1 MRIREVTALRV
12 SQGHG
17 LVGLRTASVRAWHVA
32 RSFMRGG
39 RAPVLAPA
47 PRPKPILAYHSSTRG
62 GTGFRHGSPAP
73 TPVAASGTHTGTEGW
88 PASSAT
94 ACMRAAS
101 RKATTMTTT
110 TTTTT
115 THDSDNDDNGLS
127 SHASASGLARRT
139 TWGVTLGLSDSFLFD
154 CFRSVSGF
162 VVLGS
167 VWQQYLGNLIN

>member
-1 MRIREVTALRV
+1 M
-12 SQGHG
+12 Q
-17 LVGLRTASVRAWHVA
+17 
-32 RSFMRGG
+32 GG

-47 PRPKPILAYHSSTRG
+47 PPPKPILAYHSSTRG
-62 GTGFRHGSPAP
+62 GTGLRHGSPAP
-73 TPVAASGTHTGTEGW
+73 TPVAASGTRTGTERW

-101 RKATTMTTT
+101 RKATTTMTT

-139 TWGVTLGLSDSFLFD
+139 TWGAHFGAFGFLPFRLFSF
-154 CFRSVSGF
+154 GF
-162 VVLGS
+162 WVCGFGQRLATIPGKF
-167 VWQQYLGNLIN
+167 N

>member
-17 LVGLRTASVRAWHVA
+17 PVGLRAGVTASVRAWHVA
-32 RSFMRGG
+32 RSFMQGG

-47 PRPKPILAYHSSTRG
+47 PPPKPILAYHSSTRG

-94 ACMRAAS
+94 ACSLPRNYITARELAPAHAAS
-101 RKATTMTTT
+101 RRLYAGGRTKQ
-110 TTTTT
+110 
-115 THDSDNDDNGLS
+115 
-127 SHASASGLARRT
+127 SALGERGPAVGSGGQPL
-139 TWGVTLGLSDSFLFD
+139 
-154 CFRSVSGF
+154 
-162 VVLGS
+162 
-167 VWQQYLGNLIN
+167 